1 MKPILL
7 ALLIVSSIT
16 AYSQTIIGKWYMVTR
31 NGLTEFDITD
41 DSLISRQLY
50 PDMRPMSARKEKDVL
65 AFRRIAPLN
74 DRTLI
79 INRNKLDTTLYTA
92 MTMFDIKKD
101 QSMKLAWN
109 GLDTAL
115 NDVDTL
121 ILAHKASKK
130 KLFGYT
136 IYNEKHLPKIKQMKS
151 INVMTLTEFKKYA
164 NVYAGKVLAS
174 WPTFDK
180 KYNIGN
186 AYMIYN
192 YQLITQS
199 LFEAGFNPLVT
210 SAELETVYKKYFND
224 PEVRKILEKTK
235 PKR

>member
-1 MKPILL
+1 MRQTLLLLLL
-7 ALLIVSSIT
+7 ALSVT
-16 AYSQTIIGKWYMVTR
+16 AQSQTIIGKWYMVTR

-50 PDMRPMSARKEKDVL
+50 PDMRPMSARREKDIL
-65 AFRRIAPLN
+65 AFRKIVPLN

-79 INRNKLDTTLYTA
+79 INRNKLDTTIHTA
-92 MTMFDIKKD
+92 MTMFDIKKE
-101 QSMKLAWN
+101 QFMKLAWN

-115 NDVDTL
+115 TDIDTL
-121 ILAHKASKK
+121 VMAHKASKK

-151 INVMTLTEFKKYA
+151 INAMTLADFKKYA
-164 NVYAGKVLAS
+164 NLYAGKVLS
-174 WPTFDK
+174 TWPTFDK
-180 KYNIGN
+180 KYNIGS

-199 LFEAGFNPLVT
+199 LFETGFNPIVT

-224 PEVRKILEKTK
+224 PEVRKIL
-235 PKR
+235 

>member
-1 MKPILL
+1 
-7 ALLIVSSIT
+7 
-16 AYSQTIIGKWYMVTR
+16 MVTR
-31 NGLTEFDITD
+31 NGLTEFEITD

-50 PDMRPMSARKEKDVL
+50 PDMRPMSAKKEKDIFP
-65 AFRRIAPLN
+65 FRKIAVLN

-79 INRNKLDTTLYTA
+79 ITRNKLDTTIYSA

-109 GLDTAL
+109 GLDTTL
-115 NDVDTL
+115 NDPDTL
-121 ILAHKASKK
+121 VLAHKASKR

-151 INVMTLTEFKKYA
+151 INAMTLADFKKYA
-164 NVYAGKVLAS
+164 NLYASKVVGS
-174 WPTFDK
+174 WPMFNT
-180 KYNIGN
+180 KYNVGS
-186 AYMIYN
+186 AYMTYN

-199 LFEAGFNPLVT
+199 LFESGFNPIAT
-210 SAELETVYKKYFND
+210 STELETVYKKYFND

-235 PKR
+235 PGR